1 MQRANISYKKKD
13 LLSLLELQFEI
24 KQASQSTLKKWSNE
38 KMKIYN
44 RLLQKKYQTT
54 KDEISATNKN

>member
-1 MQRANISYKKKD
+1 MQRANISYKK
-13 LLSLLELQFEI
+13 SLLELQFEI
-24 KQASQSTLKKWSNE
+24 KQASQSTLKNWSNE